1 MKNKQTIKYLYA
13 SILFLSL
20 LLGFYSVYL
29 YGVANHNID
38 LGQNLMKINV
48 ISGQNLIDVN
58 SEGNEWTGLDMYIE
72 GGSQLNKSYFL
83 LAFSVFLIGFSLK
96 GVMEDGDRY

>member
-1 MKNKQTIKYLYA
+1 MKTKKTIKYLYLT
-13 SILFLSL
+13 ILFLSL

-38 LGQNLMKINV
+38 LGQNLNNINA

-58 SEGNEWTGLDMYIE
+58 SEGSQWTGTEMYIE
-72 GGSQLNKSYFL
+72 GGKQMNKSYL
-83 LAFSVFLIGFSLK
+83 LLGFSLFFIGFSLSK
-96 GVMEDGDRY
+96 LIV